1 MPPMKKAGDTAK
13 TSNREAE
20 IAELSAL
27 YGAPAHRQCVLKV
40 DPGTL
45 EWWTSIQPRRRGE
58 VVLFIYRTNGHLILH
73 TKDFYPAGTLRV
85 PSGGIKKQEALADAA
100 QREAREET
108 GLEVAI
114 ERFLAVIDF
123 EFQHQDRSLHFHSY
137 LFQLR
142 EMGGELKVK
151 DERERISAFVEI
163 LPSELTSV
171 AESLEN
177 MPPAWRDWG
186 RFRALPH
193 RVAAELLPG
202 FGTSE
207 SCPSPSQ

>member
-1 MPPMKKAGDTAK
+1 MPPMKRAEDDVEVSST
-13 TSNREAE
+13 EAE
-20 IAELSAL
+20 IAELSVL

-40 DPGTL
+40 SHATW
-45 EWWTSIQPRRRGE
+45 EWWTRIQPRRRGE
-58 VVLFIYRTNGHLILH
+58 VVLFIYRTSGHLILH

-85 PSGGIKKQEALADAA
+85 PSGGIKKQEALAHAA
-100 QREAREET
+100 RREALEET

-123 EFQHQDRSLHFHSY
+123 AFQYQDRSLHFRSY
-137 LFQLR
+137 LFLLR
-142 EMGGELKVK
+142 ETGGELKAK

-163 LPSELTSV
+163 LPIELTSV
-171 AESLEN
+171 AERLEN

-193 RVAAELLPG
+193 RVAAELLPD
-202 FGTSE
+202 FGARE
-207 SCPSPSQ
+207 SSPGT

>member
-1 MPPMKKAGDTAK
+1 MKKAGNAAK
-13 TSNREAE
+13 ASDREAE
-20 IAELSAL
+20 IAELSLL

-40 DPGTL
+40 GHGTL
-45 EWWTSIQPRRRGE
+45 EWWTRIQSRRRGE
-58 VVLFIYRTNGHLILH
+58 VVLFIYRTSGHLILH

-85 PSGGIKKQEALADAA
+85 PSGGIKKREALADAA

-123 EFQHQDRSLHFHSY
+123 VFEYQDRSLLFYSY
-137 LFQLR
+137 LFLLR
-142 EMGGELKVK
+142 ETGGELKAK
-151 DERERISAFVEI
+151 DEREQISAFVEI

-171 AESLEN
+171 AERLEN

-193 RVAAELLPG
+193 RVAAELLPDSG
-202 FGTSE
+202 AGE
-207 SCPSPSQ
+207 SCPGASQ

>member
-1 MPPMKKAGDTAK
+1 MTKAGDGAK

-20 IAELSAL
+20 IGELSVL
-27 YGAPAHRQCVLKV
+27 YGAPAHLQCVLKV
-40 DPGTL
+40 DHGTL

-58 VVLFIYRTNGHLILH
+58 VVLFIYRTSGHLILH

-85 PSGGIKKQEALADAA
+85 PSGGVKKREALADAA

-108 GLEVAI
+108 GLEVDI
-114 ERFLAVIDF
+114 QRFLAVIDF
-123 EFQHQDRSLHFHSY
+123 VFQYQDRSLHFHSY

-142 EMGGELKVK
+142 ETGGELKAK
-151 DERERISAFVEI
+151 DERERICAFVEI
-163 LPSELTSV
+163 LPTELTSV
-171 AESLEN
+171 AERLEN

-193 RVAAELLPG
+193 RVAAELLPHSG
-202 FGTSE
+202 ASE
-207 SCPSPSQ
+207 SRPSPSQ